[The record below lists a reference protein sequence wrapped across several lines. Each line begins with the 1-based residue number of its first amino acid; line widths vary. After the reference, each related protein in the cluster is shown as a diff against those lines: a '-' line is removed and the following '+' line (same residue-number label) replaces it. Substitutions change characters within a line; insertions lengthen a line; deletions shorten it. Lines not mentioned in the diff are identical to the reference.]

1 MGSNE
6 YLVVRIG
13 IIIKRVFVVSKLHVE
28 FYAPFALILLF
39 FLSCESDL
47 CFLIILKTRIKM
59 LIIPF
64 YLRIK
69 LSEIIFNHFL
79 FTLGCPGVTISTASV
94 SALALLRGASL
105 SFSTNGNSSLSAL
118 SFSSYKCGSWQYLLK
133 KIQTT
138 NVLTI

>member
-69 LSEIIFNHFL
+69 LSEIIFAWKFSIENWSLVIQTVFWFL
-79 FTLGCPGVTISTASV
+79 FIVLY
-94 SALALLRGASL
+94 
-105 SFSTNGNSSLSAL
+105 
-118 SFSSYKCGSWQYLLK
+118 FSSPLLGYMQQPK
-133 KIQTT
+133 DVVKLAIPFF
-138 NVLTI
+138 NVLIFR